1 MIKIRLSS
9 YEVALGLDKNIMTS
23 RALKWM
29 SRNQQPLFNIGM
41 SFLIFN
47 FAGQVYQGKLE
58 RSGLANDIKLKE
70 GALVKMERAAADPS
84 KTGEQLRRDIRRFVA
99 EARGVADQL
108 EAAETYHRLE
118 AEAEAK
124 AKDAVP
130 SKNIV
135 I

>member
-1 MIKIRLSS
+1 
-9 YEVALGLDKNIMTS
+9 
-23 RALKWM
+23 M